1 MTPQSSSKSPAE
13 NFIPERIEE
22 LESSLNNGA
31 ARGATPKAF
40 SGSGC
45 FGAFQK
51 IVLNT
56 YLIGKGRFTFT
67 AKPLTNTDLVM
78 KINFPGFQTII
89 DNKGR
94 GGTEKTVLVHN
105 VASRTNGKL
114 TVYGYA
120 GAPGCVK
127 VTISP

>member
-1 MTPQSSSKSPAE
+1 MERHGGDAE
-13 NFIPERIEE
+13 GIQWLRM
-22 LESSLNNGA
+22 LQ
-31 ARGATPKAF
+31 
-40 SGSGC
+40 
-45 FGAFQK
+45 AFQK

-56 YLIGKGRFTFT
+56 YLIGKGQFTFT

-89 DNKGR
+89 DSKGR

-105 VASRTNGKL
+105 VAGRTNGKL